1 MKITEALFTPAL
13 SSFYFDDQA
22 AIKAGA
28 GQDGFTYV
36 GKAKTPGFDRIRQSG
51 EAVSVL
57 LKLENGLWAEGDCA
71 AVQYSG
77 AGGRD
82 PLFTASRYIPWMQ
95 EVLRPL
101 LIGRDVGEFV
111 ANARFF
117 DELEQDGKR
126 IHTAIRYGLS
136 QALLDATAKASG
148 RLKVEVVCDE
158 YNLPIDLNPLA
169 LFGQSGDD
177 RYNAVDKMIMKGVD
191 ALPHGLINNVPSKL
205 GRNGGKLQEYM
216 TWLTQR
222 ILLLRTDT
230 SYKPVLHVDVYGTI
244 GIIFGN
250 DPDRIAPY
258 LAALGERVSPFEL
271 YIEGPVD
278 AGSKAG
284 QIALLKKIR
293 EALRVRGSAVKIVA
307 DEWCNTYQDIV
318 EFVDAGC
325 CDMVQIKTPDLG
337 SVHNTVEAVLY
348 CREHGVEAYQ
358 GGTCNET
365 DVSARTCLHVAQA
378 SRPQRVLVKPGMG
391 FDEGMTI
398 VANEMRR
405 NLAILQAKSA
415 SAGARP

>member
-1 MKITEALFTPAL
+1 MKITQALFTAAL

-36 GKAKTPGFDRIRQSG
+36 GKTRTPGFDRIRQSG
-51 EAVSVL
+51 EAISIL
-57 LKLENGLWAEGDCA
+57 LKLENGMWAEGDCA

-82 PLFTASRYIPWMQ
+82 PLFTAAGYIAWMN
-95 EVLRPL
+95 ETLRPL
-101 LIGRDVGEFV
+101 LVGRDVSAFAG
-111 ANARFF
+111 NARFF
-117 DELEQDGKR
+117 DSLEYQGR
-126 IHTAIRYGLS
+126 TIHTAIRYGLS

-148 RLKVEVVCDE
+148 RLKVEVICDE
-158 YNLPIDLNPLA
+158 YRLPIDLKPLS

-177 RYNAVDKMIMKGVD
+177 RYNAVDKMIMKGAD
-191 ALPHGLINNVPSKL
+191 ALPHGLINNVASKL
-205 GRNGGKLQEYM
+205 GRNGGKLKEYL

-222 ILLLRTDT
+222 ILQLRNDA
-230 SYKPVLHVDVYGTI
+230 SYKPVLHIDVYGTV
-244 GIIFGN
+244 GMIFGN
-250 DPDRIAPY
+250 DPAKIAAY
-258 LAALGERVSPFEL
+258 LAGLGERAAPFDL

-278 AGSKAG
+278 AGNKSA
-284 QIALLKKIR
+284 QIALLGEVR
-293 EALRVRGSAVKIVA
+293 QALRARSSAVKIVA
-307 DEWCNTYQDIV
+307 DEWCNTYSDIV

-337 SVHNTVEAVLY
+337 SIHNTVEAVLY
-348 CREHGVEAYQ
+348 CRKHGVEAYQ

-365 DVSARTCLHVAQA
+365 DVSARACLHVAQA
-378 SRPQRVLVKPGMG
+378 ARPQRVLVKPGMG

-405 NLAILQAKSA
+405 NLAILGAKY
-415 SAGARP
+415 AGRA